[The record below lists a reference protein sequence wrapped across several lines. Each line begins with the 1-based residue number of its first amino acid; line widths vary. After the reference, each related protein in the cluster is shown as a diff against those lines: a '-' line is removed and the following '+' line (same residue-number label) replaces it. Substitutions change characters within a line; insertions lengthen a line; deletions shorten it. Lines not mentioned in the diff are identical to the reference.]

1 MLLFSLLLI
10 LHRLDN
16 DDGVTLVVENFGDL
30 LLLYR
35 GSLLS
40 YEALQLSPLENVKN
54 EEAAQDVSWDLKQ
67 AVQHLLL
74 TDFSHG

>member
-1 MLLFSLLLI
+1 MLLFCLLLI
-10 LHRLDN
+10 LRRLDN
-16 DDGVTLVVENFGDL
+16 DDGVALVVENFGDL

-74 TDFSHG
+74 TDSSHG